1 MVGILP
7 WRFIP
12 WLSFGSLFC
21 HSQGRKR
28 SFWCKGRF
36 CLARGILKPLCAKE
50 VHQCIFVHC
59 TFKVYDQEVYV
70 FPKKEMRKGPRRAS
84 LTVAN
89 YIFYGTFHIFALCFF
104 FLCSKLHFP
113 IKVILDGIESSP
125 WALCAQFKGHWE
137 SWLSRADSICCKMFY
152 FSVARYH
159 LIEAFIPLHNCSI
172 TLGAIRASVISIL
185 GTQIRAS
192 HRLTAC
198 RRSHILHCR
207 SQV

>member
-104 FLCSKLHFP
+104 LPLLQVAFSHQSYFRWHWKFSLGPLCT
-113 IKVILDGIESSP
+113 VQR
-125 WALCAQFKGHWE
+125 ALGELTKP
-137 SWLSRADSICCKMFY
+137 SWLYMLQNVLFFCSTISLDRGFY
-152 FSVARYH
+152 TTAQLF
-159 LIEAFIPLHNCSI
+159 HNPRCN
-172 TLGAIRASVISIL
+172 
-185 GTQIRAS
+185 
-192 HRLTAC
+192 
-198 RRSHILHCR
+198 
-207 SQV
+207 